1 MAAIKKLIVWIL
13 TVESKLILKKYKPFI
28 VAVTGSVGKT
38 STKDAVY
45 DVLKSPKLC
54 RADGGIC
61 HVRKSE
67 KSMNSEFGLPLTII
81 GMPTAWR
88 SISGW
93 MANIKKG
100 AGLILRKHDYPDCLV
115 LEVGADHPGDI
126 RRVAP
131 WLKPD
136 IAVITRVSKTPVHVE
151 FFDSPEQVFEEK
163 ASLAENVK
171 KGGTVVLFADDEKVM
186 SIAERVK
193 GREAEIV
200 SFGVSSSAHVKG
212 SSSKFTYEGADN
224 REWRIESTMGTD
236 FKFQPSTFHA
246 PTGISFTLEANGQ
259 SAEVS
264 VKSIL
269 GDVYMYP
276 LLAAAAVG
284 IARELPLADIA
295 YSLSEY
301 DAPKGRMRI
310 VAGKDGSTLIDDT
323 YNSSPDAAIAA
334 LSALKAIQ
342 YATAKY
348 AVLGDMME
356 LGKYSAEEHRRIGR
370 EAAAVLASSGKLVTV
385 GPRSRATAEEAVKSG
400 MPADSVASFDS
411 AQEAADAL
419 NSALKPGDVVLVK
432 GSQSVRMER
441 VVKALMRDADKAESL
456 LVRQEREWLEKK

>member
-1 MAAIKKLIVWIL
+1 MSFIKKVIVWVL
-13 TVESKLILKKYKPFI
+13 TLESRLILKKYKPFI

-38 STKDAVY
+38 STKDAIY

-67 KSMNSEFGLPLTII
+67 KSLNSEFGLPLTII

-88 SISGW
+88 SVSGW
-93 MANIKKG
+93 VRNIKEG
-100 AGLILRKHDYPDCLV
+100 AGLIFKKHEYPDCLV

-136 IAVITRVSKTPVHVE
+136 IAIITRVSKTPVHVE
-151 FFDSPEQVFEEK
+151 FFGSPEEVFEEK

-171 KGGTVVLFADDEKVM
+171 KGGTVILFADDDKVM

-193 GREAEIV
+193 GREAEVI
-200 SFGVSSSAHVKG
+200 SFGISSGATVKG
-212 SSSKFTYEGADN
+212 SSAKFTYEGTEDHN
-224 REWRIESTMGTD
+224 
-236 FKFQPSTFHA
+236 A
-246 PTGISFTLEANGQ
+246 PAGIAFTLEANGQ

-264 VKSIL
+264 VKGIL
-269 GDVYMYP
+269 GTVYLYP

-284 IARELPLADIA
+284 IARDLPLSDIA
-295 YSLSEY
+295 ASLNSFGS
-301 DAPKGRMRI
+301 PKGRMRI
-310 VAGKDGSTLIDDT
+310 ISGKSDSTLIDDT
-323 YNSSPDAAIAA
+323 YNSSPDAALAA
-334 LSALKAIQ
+334 LSMLKEIQ
-342 YATAKY
+342 YATTKV

-356 LGKYSAEEHRRIGR
+356 LGKYSTEEHKKIGK
-370 EAAAVLASSGKLVTV
+370 EAAIVLAARGKLITV

-400 MPADSVASFDS
+400 MPADSVSSFDS

-419 NSALKPGDVVLVK
+419 SSMLKPGDVILIK

-441 VVKALMRDADKAESL
+441 VVKALMRDADKAEDL
-456 LVRQEREWLEKK
+456 LVRQEKEWLEKR